1 MGFRGEHALT
11 HKPIET
17 PPPRGSLGSGLVGP
31 QLGRPLAHLSTSA
44 AIGATVVP
52 FGIRLHFLIQ
62 LIPEFPLFAPRGVQG
77 AARGWLA
84 WLSMSGGEEINSKLP
99 INVSHLIS
107 WGGGFSGKTWQ
118 R

>member
-11 HKPIET
+11 HERTSQSKRRRLAADR
-17 PPPRGSLGSGLVGP
+17 RGPEFGLP
-31 QLGRPLAHLSTSA
+31 FTNARTSV
-44 AIGATVVP
+44 AIKATVVR
-52 FGIRLHFLIQ
+52 FGIRLHLLIQ
-62 LIPEFPLFAPRGVQG
+62 LIPEFPPFFPRGIQG

-107 WGGGFSGKTWQ
+107 WGGEKTWQ